1 MDNSH
6 KMLIFVFNFLK
17 GILIILKNNILLMS
31 QAINIQYML
40 DSFEN
45 LNSFFFSAIQN
56 GKYQILPHIRLIW
69 EL

>member
-17 GILIILKNNILLMS
+17 GILIILKNSILLMS
-31 QAINIQYML
+31 QAINIQYMS

-45 LNSFFFSAIQN
+45 LNSFFFPAIQN
-56 GKYQILPHIRLIW
+56 GKYQILPHIRLI
-69 EL
+69 